1 MKHVLAFLLAA
12 VIPISLFG
20 CAPSSDISSESAEI
34 SVSDASGEG
43 SVGYAC
49 SLSSPDGTATLY
61 YDDVQSDIFI
71 IYGDYRYSYYPVSYQ
86 PADSSVADAIWSA
99 DGKAVCIAF
108 DGETADTAVW
118 WAYEGSPVVLC
129 TSESALFPLAETKMG
144 TLIAGESE
152 IIPWIHCDNES
163 PRFDESDVLAY
174 LYNGDEDSCPVGI
187 SYTYN
192 APDYTDTIV
201 IIPKNDGSIVELC
214 AINGN
219 GEYDVLIR
227 YEDIGPDSAISF
239 GCNIPESGDMLYA
252 VTVKCGGNTK
262 TESLCFD
269 GRCESNVSI
278 IKE

>member
-12 VIPISLFG
+12 IIPISLFG

-34 SVSDASGEG
+34 SESDASGEG

-71 IYGDYRYSYYPVSYQ
+71 IYGDYRYSYYPVLSQ

-99 DGKAVCIAF
+99 DGKAVYIAF
-108 DGETADTAVW
+108 D
-118 WAYEGSPVVLC
+118 
-129 TSESALFPLAETKMG
+129 
-144 TLIAGESE
+144 GESE

-201 IIPKNDGSIVELC
+201 IIPKNDGSTVELC

-252 VTVKCGGNTK
+252 VTVKFGGRTK